1 MLKIYGQYRSRAF
14 RVVWLCKESRI
25 AFEHVNVTITG
36 NPPGCKEDSYRKLN
50 PNARI
55 PTIDD
60 GGFILWESAA
70 INVYLAKKYES
81 PLYPRTIEGEGR
93 MLQWGFFIA
102 NDVEPPM
109 VSMYQN
115 RVVLPADVRNPAFAD
130 ESERKLLGKLAVLD
144 GQLNQ
149 TAYFGGRQ
157 WDMAD
162 FMVASVVYTLHA
174 IKYDLSRFPKLATWL
189 EESVQ
194 RPAAREARK
203 LRE

>member
-25 AFEHVNVTITG
+25 PFEHVNVTTRG
-36 NPPGCKEDSYRKLN
+36 NPPGCKEESYRKLN
-50 PNARI
+50 PNARV

-60 GGFILWESAA
+60 GGFVLWESAA

-81 PLYPRTIEGEGR
+81 PLYPRTFEGEGR
-93 MLQWGFFIA
+93 MLQWGFFMA

-109 VSMYQN
+109 MSMHEN
-115 RVVLPADVRNPAFAD
+115 RAVLPPDARNPALAD
-130 ESERKLLGKLAVLD
+130 ESERRLRGKLALLES
-144 GQLNQ
+144 QLGR
-149 TAYFGGRQ
+149 TAYFGGKQ

-162 FMVASVVYTLHA
+162 FMVASVMYTLYSGR
-174 IKYDLSRFPKLATWL
+174 YDLSRFPKLGTWL

-194 RPAAREARK
+194 RPAAKEARS